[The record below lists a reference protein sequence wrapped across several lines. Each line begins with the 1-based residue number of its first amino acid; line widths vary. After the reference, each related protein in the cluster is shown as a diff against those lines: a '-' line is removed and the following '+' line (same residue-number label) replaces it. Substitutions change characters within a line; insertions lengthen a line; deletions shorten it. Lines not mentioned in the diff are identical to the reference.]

1 MNRKDFFNKIA
12 DSYYAKEEIA
22 LEDLTTT
29 IKRVMPVFGEINL
42 EINKTSYGYELK
54 YLDVDI
60 VTHVLRSDKNSN
72 EMIEVEL
79 TEKESKMYSTTTRII
94 ELDLN
99 MEGEVTSASCG
110 MNGFFTKAN
119 KDLVLFVGNLI
130 GKTIINL

>member
-12 DSYYAKEEIA
+12 DSYYAKEEIT

-42 EINKTSYGYELK
+42 EINKTSYGYELR

-60 VTHVLRSDKNSN
+60 VTHVLRSNKNSN

>member
-1 MNRKDFFNKIA
+1 MNKKDLFNKIA
-12 DSYYAKEEIA
+12 DTYYNQEKIE
-22 LEDLTTT
+22 LKDLTTA
-29 IKRVMPVFGEINL
+29 IKRIMPVFGEINL
-42 EINKTSYGYELK
+42 EINKTSYGYELR

-79 TEKESKMYSTTTRII
+79 TERESKMYSTTTRII